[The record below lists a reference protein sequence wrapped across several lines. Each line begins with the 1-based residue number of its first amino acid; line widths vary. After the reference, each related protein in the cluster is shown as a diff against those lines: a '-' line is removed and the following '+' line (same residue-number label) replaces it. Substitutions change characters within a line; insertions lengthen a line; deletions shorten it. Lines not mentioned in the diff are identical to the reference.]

1 MPMGSE
7 TFQLNSKRS
16 FDNSLTDIYSSF
28 NPLTTTMKWLQLLN
42 PNILISWSCLEADN

>member
-28 NPLTTTMKWLQLLN
+28 NPLTTTWNGCSFWTL
-42 PNILISWSCLEADN
+42 